1 MFEITI
7 TKTGPTPKLV
17 QRELNNINR
26 EAARTM
32 GQVWSTRFREHHFT
46 NAASA
51 EYGYTP
57 RQGEAG
63 RPGRRGFKR
72 SYTGRKLAKFGHT
85 RPLEKTGD
93 SRALTRNPR
102 IVATATRSEA
112 KVRVIMNSPGF
123 NRRYAGSPIDM
134 RKELTTV
141 TEREGQELAR
151 EAGFFLQ
158 FVFSKMRQSE
168 RTTVAA

>member
-1 MFEITI
+1 MFEITL

-17 QRELNNINR
+17 QRELNSIQR

-32 GQVWSTRFREHHFT
+32 GQVWATRFRQKHFR
-46 NAASA
+46 NAASG

-63 RPGRRGFKR
+63 RPGRRGFAQ
-72 SYTGRKLAKFGHT
+72 SYTGKKLKKYGHS
-85 RPLEKTGD
+85 RPLVLTGE
-93 SRALTRNPR
+93 SEEATRNPR
-102 IVATATRSEA
+102 IEATATRGQA

-134 RKELTTV
+134 RQELTTV
-141 TEREGQELAR
+141 SEREGQELAH
-151 EAGFFLQ
+151 EAGFFIQ
-158 FVFSKMRQSE
+158 FVFSKFRAQS
-168 RTTVAA
+168 THKVAA